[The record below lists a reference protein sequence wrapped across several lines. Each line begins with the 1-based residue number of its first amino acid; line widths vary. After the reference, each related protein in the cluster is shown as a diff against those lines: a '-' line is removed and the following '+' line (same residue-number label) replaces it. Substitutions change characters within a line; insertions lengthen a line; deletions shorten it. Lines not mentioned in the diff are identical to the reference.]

1 MDKHVGTQPH
11 PVSTLYAVSVL
22 PADARP
28 VRPTTPDECA
38 QLPYVVMSGAD
49 LGRLLQHL
57 DQLTHDVQDLH
68 RAILELDVM
77 AADAQGLPDAPSLES
92 ALEALVDLAS
102 AALARTDPDP
112 KS

>member
-1 MDKHVGTQPH
+1 MDPYATAKPH
-11 PVSTLYAVSVL
+11 PVSTLYALSAL

-28 VRPTTPDECA
+28 IRPTTPDECA
-38 QLPYVVMSGAD
+38 ELPFVAMSGAD
-49 LGRLLQHL
+49 LARLLEHL

>member
-1 MDKHVGTQPH
+1 MDRQPETQPN
-11 PVSTLYAVSVL
+11 PVDPLYAVSVL

-28 VRPTTPDECA
+28 VRPATPDECA
-38 QLPYVVMSGAD
+38 RLPYVVMTGAA
-49 LGRLLQHL
+49 LGQLLAQL
-57 DQLTHDVQDLH
+57 DQLTRDVQDLH